1 MEANFCKLSISY
13 TYKGKYGFIFQIVDE
28 VEHFMNDE
36 CVAFQMHWI
45 WMGEIP
51 QKLSHYDF

>member
-36 CVAFQMHWI
+36 CVAFQMH
-45 WMGEIP
+45 
-51 QKLSHYDF
+51 